1 MEAISQI
8 QLISDI
14 QEMLGHKYPE
24 LKLNIRQ
31 LNAVIKAATLLSDE
45 INKKTQSVEEGMGIL
60 AWLASDDVGMSSKY
74 MAQVLADIPGE
85 REYAHPYDPSDFKRC
100 QKLLIAVPELK
111 GRLYLMAKESDV
123 WAGLLEDW
131 DEISRLIDNG
141 EGKEAYHLIKR
152 LH

>member
-1 MEAISQI
+1 MQHISQI

-14 QEMLGHKYPE
+14 QEMLGKKYPDI
-24 LKLNIRQ
+24 KLNTRQ
-31 LNAVIKAATLLSDE
+31 FNAVIKASTILSNE
-45 INKKTQSVEEGMGIL
+45 LNKETQHAGEDIGLV

-100 QKLLIAVPELK
+100 QKLLISVPALK
-111 GRLYLMAKESDV
+111 ERLNLMAKESEV
-123 WAGLLEDW
+123 WAGLVEDW
-131 DEISRLIDNG
+131 DEISRLIDNDK
-141 EGKEAYHLIKR
+141 GKEAYHLIKR

>member
-1 MEAISQI
+1 MQYINQI

-14 QEMLGHKYPE
+14 QEMLGQKYPD
-24 LKLNIRQ
+24 LKLNTRQ
-31 LNAVIKAATLLSDE
+31 FNAVIKASALLSDE
-45 INKKTQSVEEGMGIL
+45 INKKTQSAEEGMGLL

-74 MAQVLADIPGE
+74 MAQVLAGIPGE

-111 GRLYLMAKESDV
+111 GRLHLMAEESDV

-141 EGKEAYHLIKR
+141 EGKEAYYLIKR